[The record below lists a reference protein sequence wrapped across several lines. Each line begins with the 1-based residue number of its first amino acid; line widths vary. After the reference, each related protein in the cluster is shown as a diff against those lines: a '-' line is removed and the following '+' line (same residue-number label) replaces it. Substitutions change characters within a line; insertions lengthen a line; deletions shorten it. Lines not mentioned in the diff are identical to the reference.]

1 MEIRHLLAESRAIWG
16 DECLSL
22 AQVIVRLGVVFGDLC
37 RFDRNAS
44 KDNPSRNETELK
56 KELGNIIFSTVRWCD
71 DLGFDPEECIALAK
85 RSQEKF
91 ASENVRWRSRL

>member
-44 KDNPSRNETELK
+44 KYNPSRNET
-56 KELGNIIFSTVRWCD
+56 
-71 DLGFDPEECIALAK
+71 
-85 RSQEKF
+85 
-91 ASENVRWRSRL
+91 